1 MATNTQESSIQHH
14 SNAPKNPRNLWPY
27 GILAVIFIG
36 IILICV
42 SVYISVKHPVND
54 NKPFFQK
61 HSDTEEHINDL
72 LADTMLLGEY
82 YDFYIQA
89 NAKPTRDSVFRPYS
103 PYFRPPHRD
112 KDEQNPSTILFTK
125 EINTLYLLAD
135 VIEAGVEEGKSLKDL
150 SIQAFIQ
157 KIGGVKPQEIHIYD
171 PSTKSFIKS
180 TPKDKESHIPIGE
193 LTFDAK
199 RQLFISPSFE
209 VEIEGRWIVSLQITA
224 KQGDQDIYAVLEQ
237 EFFSMPKPRPN

>member
-1 MATNTQESSIQHH
+1 MVANIPESSTPH
-14 SNAPKNPRNLWPY
+14 NPNTPKQPRNLWPY

-36 IILICV
+36 IILIC
-42 SVYISVKHPVND
+42 ISVFISTKHPVND

-61 HSDTEEHINDL
+61 HSDTEEHINEL

-89 NAKPTRDSVFRPYS
+89 NAVPTRDSVFRPYS

-112 KDEQNPSTILFTK
+112 KNEQNPSTILFTK

-135 VIEAGVEEGKSLKDL
+135 VIEGSVEADKSLEDL
-150 SIQAFIQ
+150 SIHAFIQ
-157 KIGGVKPQEIHIYD
+157 KVGGVKPQEIHIYD

-180 TPKDKESHIPIGE
+180 MPKDAESHIPIGE

-199 RQLFISPSFE
+199 SQLFTSPSFE
-209 VEIEGRWIVSLQITA
+209 IELEGRWIISLQITA
-224 KQGDQDIYAVLEQ
+224 KQGEKKLYAVLEK